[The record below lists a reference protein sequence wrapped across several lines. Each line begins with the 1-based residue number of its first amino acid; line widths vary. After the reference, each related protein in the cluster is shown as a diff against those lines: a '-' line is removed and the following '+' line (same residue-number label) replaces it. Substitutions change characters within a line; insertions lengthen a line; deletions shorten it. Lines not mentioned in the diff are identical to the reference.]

1 MTYPTMTHPSVADP
15 YLLVAARRG
24 TMLVNRNDIYMGQ
37 AYLQYGECC
46 ELETLFLLSMVRLP
60 GLVIEVGSNMG
71 VHTVPMA
78 AELARQGRSAPGSLL
93 ALEPQPVIFQQLCA
107 NLALNGLMNVTAL
120 PYACG
125 RETGAITF
133 EAPDYRSSGNFGGT
147 EMGCNGRESAGP
159 TQLPPLTARLPTR
172 LTVQCVKLDDL
183 VPEGE
188 VGLIKIDVE
197 GLELEVL
204 QGSAG
209 ILARCRPVLYV
220 ENDRPGRSQQ
230 LIQHLLDL
238 DYRLWWHIPALFNPD
253 NIRGTPINHYPNV
266 CSFNM
271 LCIPR
276 GSPIHVDAPME
287 IFHSDCDPRSQG
299 RKNPESPICIKLEE

>member
-1 MTYPTMTHPSVADP
+1 MTHTNIADP

-46 ELETLFLLSMVRLP
+46 ELETQFLLSMLRLP

-71 VHTVPMA
+71 VHTIPMA
-78 AELARQGRSAPGSLL
+78 AELMRQGRSAAGSLL

-107 NLALNGLMNVTAL
+107 NLALNGLMNVAAL

-125 RETGAITF
+125 RETGAVTF
-133 EAPDYRSSGNFGGT
+133 EAPDYLRSGNFGGT
-147 EMGCNGRESAGP
+147 SMLCHGGASAGP
-159 TQLPPLTARLPTR
+159 AQLPNRVTPRVA
-172 LTVQCVKLDDL
+172 VQCVRLDDL
-183 VPEGE
+183 VPEGD

-204 QGSAG
+204 LGSAG

-220 ENDRPGRSQQ
+220 ENDRPERSQQ
-230 LIQHLLDL
+230 LIQYLLDFN
-238 DYRLWWHIPALFNPD
+238 YRLWWHIPALFNPD
-253 NIRGTPINHYPNV
+253 NMRGVLENHYPSV

-271 LCIPR
+271 LCVPKE
-276 GSPIHVDAPME
+276 SSIHVDASME
-287 IFHSDCDPRSQG
+287 IFSSDCDPRIQAA
-299 RKNPESPICIKLEE
+299 RVRNPQNCIKLEQ